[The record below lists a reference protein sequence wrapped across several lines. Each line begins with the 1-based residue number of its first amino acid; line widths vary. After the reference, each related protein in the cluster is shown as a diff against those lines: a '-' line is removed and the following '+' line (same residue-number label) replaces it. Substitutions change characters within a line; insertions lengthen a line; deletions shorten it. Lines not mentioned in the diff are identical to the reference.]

1 MTLHIGQQIIAVHI
15 LPNISWSK
23 DNQVMRFG
31 QLIEYYIK
39 IFFLKYHA
47 ENKTERLVPDL
58 FFFFKEALFKVKTSG
73 QYFSFNIFW

>member
-1 MTLHIGQQIIAVHI
+1 MTLHTGQQTIAIHI

-31 QLIEYYIK
+31 RLTEYYIRK
-39 IFFLKYHA
+39 FFLKKPCRKQGR
-47 ENKTERLVPDL
+47 ETSSRPL
-58 FFFFKEALFKVKTSG
+58 FLSKEALFKVKTSG

>member
-1 MTLHIGQQIIAVHI
+1 MTWHTGQQIIAIHI

-31 QLIEYYIK
+31 RLIEYYIRK
-39 IFFLKYHA
+39 NFLKKPCRKQGR
-47 ENKTERLVPDL
+47 ETSSRPL
-58 FFFFKEALFKVKTSG
+58 FKEALFKVKTSG